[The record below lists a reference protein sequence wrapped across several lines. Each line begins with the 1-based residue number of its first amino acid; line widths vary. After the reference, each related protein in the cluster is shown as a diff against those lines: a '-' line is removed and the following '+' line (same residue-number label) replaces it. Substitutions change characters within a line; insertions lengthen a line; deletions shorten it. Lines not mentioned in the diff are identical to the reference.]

1 MQKHKH
7 VYVRYTLKVQLE
19 GLLPTLVHVQVI
31 KHLNERDSNFIN
43 ILCYHRLLQTVGRE
57 LKKIKNRISKWS

>member
-7 VYVRYTLKVQLE
+7 VYGTHTEVQLE

-43 ILCYHRLLQTVGRE
+43 ILCYHWLLQTVGRE
-57 LKKIKNRISKWS
+57 LKKIKNKISKWI